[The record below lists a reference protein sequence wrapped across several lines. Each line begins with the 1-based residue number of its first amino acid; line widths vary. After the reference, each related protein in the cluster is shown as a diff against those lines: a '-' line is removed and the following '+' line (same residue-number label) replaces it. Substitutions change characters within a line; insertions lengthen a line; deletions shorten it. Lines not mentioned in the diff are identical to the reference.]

1 MFVMNADDFMK
12 EDICSSFKLLKTG
25 FKKSLGFFFPICVC
39 VCVCE
44 YTHILVQ
51 CVNE

>member
-25 FKKSLGFFFPICVC
+25 FKKSLGFFFSHLCVC
-39 VCVCE
+39 MC
-44 YTHILVQ
+44 L
-51 CVNE
+51 